1 MEALASRSE
10 SQASAHTGNTTG
22 HCVGQQLEGKGAGRT
37 PGLSRCPCPSVPAE
51 GPLSITQAVPTPG
64 PTCSTAGEAGRCAHR
79 CFRPVLSEALLRW
92 SPGDAP
98 RRQEND
104 ALEQLRT
111 VTLCPWTVI
120 CGAPALHGSERPRAP
135 TLQRLRNEPR
145 PPDGRREGRA
155 LAGRPRR

>member
-1 MEALASRSE
+1 MEVVASRSE

-22 HCVGQQLEGKGAGRT
+22 HCRGSSSKGKAQGEPQGCLR
-37 PGLSRCPCPSVPAE
+37 VPAR
-51 GPLSITQAVPTPG
+51 LSLRAITQAVPTPG
-64 PTCSTAGEAGRCAHR
+64 PTCSAAGEAGWSAHR
-79 CFRPVLSEALLRW
+79 CFRPVFSEALLRW
-92 SPGDAP
+92 SPGDTP

-120 CGAPALHGSERPRAP
+120 CGAPALHRTERPRAP